1 MVHPKNHHKCF
12 ARLACVKHAAS
23 VHPEPGSN
31 SLKKFVQDQN
41 LAWLIFYPVL
51 FTLVLFF
58 KNYILLNFQG
68 YVTVQLSRFFVFR
81 CSSATFTSYHVRFS
95 LSRTFFNFFLKSF
108 CSLELLSSISAAAP
122 CDVDYHI
129 TPSAECQHLFL
140 KFFIFFKLLIQ
151 LYYCIYNLLKIN
163 FLSIQPFFLL
173 LMALCQEFKDL
184 YSFLSAL
191 PGASL
196 SPR

>member
-1 MVHPKNHHKCF
+1 MSLF
-12 ARLACVKHAAS
+12 S
-23 VHPEPGSN
+23 YQGS
-31 SLKKFVQDQN
+31 
-41 LAWLIFYPVL
+41 
-51 FTLVLFF
+51 LFF
-58 KNYILLNFQG
+58 VAHQQLLHHIMFVSVCQELFQ
-68 YVTVQLSRFFVFR
+68 L
-81 CSSATFTSYHVRFS
+81 
-95 LSRTFFNFFLKSF
+95 FLKSF

-184 YSFLSAL
+184 CSFLSAL
-191 PGASL
+191 PDASL
-196 SPR
+196 SPRQRPLSASGGNGLQG

>member
-1 MVHPKNHHKCF
+1 MAKILIPLNLLWFC
-12 ARLACVKHAAS
+12 
-23 VHPEPGSN
+23 
-31 SLKKFVQDQN
+31 SLRT
-41 LAWLIFYPVL
+41 IF
-51 FTLVLFF
+51 FE
-58 KNYILLNFQG
+58 
-68 YVTVQLSRFFVFR
+68 LSRICH
-81 CSSATFTSYHVRFS
+81 CSVIKVLCFS
-95 LSRTFFNFFLKSF
+95 LPISNFYIISCSFLFVKNFFQLFLKSF

-184 YSFLSAL
+184 CSFLSAL

-196 SPR
+196 SPRQRPLSASGGNGLQG